1 MRRLQLLGALSAL
14 ILLAL
19 FSTGTAF
26 SQEVNATLVGTVTD
40 STGAVIPNAKVTITE
55 AQTNVSRVTAT
66 NESGHYT
73 VPSLTPGSYI
83 VTVEVTGFKKESRRD
98 INVLVDTT
106 TRVDLSLTPGNVTET
121 VEVTGAPPIL
131 QTDSANTGEK
141 IDGLQTAAMPLIS
154 SNRNFQSLL
163 NMVPGVV
170 PVQEQHSQFFNASS
184 SLQTEVNG
192 QMREGNN
199 FMIEG
204 TDDNERTGLLQI
216 YIPPVEAIQ
225 TVDISLTDHDPE
237 MGRATGAVVN
247 VLLKS
252 GGNAFHGSAYEF
264 LQNSEFDARSFFNP
278 SLGHLAYNYV
288 GGTIGGPIKKNK
300 IFFFGDFLSVRD
312 HEAAS
317 SNVTIIPNQWRGG
330 DLSTSSQIIYDPN
343 TGNPLDGTGRTPFA
357 GNVIPSTRINP
368 VSAKILGLFPST
380 NEAYN
385 IASVAND
392 YFASLPYQKTTDSF
406 DIKIDDNFTEKD
418 RLTGRFSVA
427 KPVVFQAPLFGQ
439 IGGDGPGGA
448 FMGTGVQRTYS
459 TGLNYDHIFSPTLLA
474 EARVGVSYYNN
485 IAQQS
490 DYGQN
495 DTSAIGIPGVNINP
509 FTTGFVG
516 IDLNDGISQPMTG
529 YSASL
534 PWVRSEANVDIVNIW
549 TKTLKNHSIKFGFDL
564 KRIRDN
570 LLQDQTYSPR
580 GIIYFGDDQTALCT
594 PTSINATTGLANGC
608 TSKVGVGDDV
618 AAYLLDTPYQLG
630 RDINTYFP
638 GLRAWEFFAFAG
650 DKWQV
655 SRKLTVDLGLRWE
668 FYPPA
673 TPPFP
678 NEFSN
683 YDPNN
688 NTLVVTGAGG
698 NPTNL
703 GMVTR
708 YKNWAPRVGMA
719 YRLDDKTVV
728 RAGFGISYTPF
739 SDNTYAYNYPVR
751 ANNFYT
757 NVGDGYADTLL
768 PSGQQASFQNGF
780 PLPVPISIPANG
792 IINAGANSTLL
803 SQSEFVINQNYKNP
817 SVQAW
822 NIAIQRTLPMKL
834 TLDVAYVGVHG
845 VDTVYNYNLNNPS
858 TIGGGT
864 ASEPLDEAFGKTA
877 SATVYWAGA
886 SSSYNGLQ
894 VKLDRRSAT
903 FNLTTSFSYQKAMDF
918 QQDDDG
924 APLWTFINFN
934 RNYARADFDRH
945 LAYVQ
950 SYVYSLP
957 YGPGR
962 TQLQGPVNYLVGGWQ
977 IAGILT
983 LESGSPIED
992 IAASGS
998 SLNTPGE
1005 QQTANQVGSVSYPKG
1020 INVGNPWFSTG
1031 SFSQPTG
1038 QVFGN
1043 TGRNLFSGPGLF
1055 ILNASLFKNV
1065 RIGERINLE
1074 VRGEAFNITNTPE
1087 FSNPQNSITSSTY
1100 GYVTGTLGSGTG
1112 VNGTGG
1118 GRALQLG
1125 VKVTF

>member
-1 MRRLQLLGALSAL
+1 MCALLVLSVAVAYSQAVNGTLLG
-14 ILLAL
+14 
-19 FSTGTAF
+19 
-26 SQEVNATLVGTVTD
+26 NVTD
-40 STGAVIPNAKVTITE
+40 ASGAVVVNAKVTITE
-55 AQTNVSRVTAT
+55 QNTNIIHSMAT
-66 NESGHYT
+66 NESGNYAFGDL
-73 VPSLTPGSYI
+73 PPGRYQ
-83 VTVEVTGFKKESRRD
+83 VVVEQAGFKKESRRD
-98 INVLVDTT
+98 IDLQVDSTVRVNVA
-106 TRVDLSLTPGNVTET
+106 LTPGAVTET
-121 VEVTGAPPIL
+121 VEVTGAPPVL
-131 QTDSANTGEK
+131 QTDSASTGTK
-141 IDGLQTAAMPLIS
+141 MDQLQTATLPLIS

-163 NMVPGVV
+163 NMVPGVA
-170 PVQEQHSQFFNASS
+170 PVSEQHSQFFNASS

-204 TDDNERTGLLQI
+204 TDDNERSGLLQI
-216 YIPPVEAIQ
+216 YIPPIEAIQ

-252 GGNAFHGSAYEF
+252 GTNGLHGSAYEF

-330 DLSTSSQIIYDPN
+330 NLSTASNVIYDPN
-343 TGNPLDGTGRTPFA
+343 TGNPLDGTGRTPFP
-357 GNVIPSTRINP
+357 GNVIPVSRINP
-368 VSAKILGLFPST
+368 VSANILNLFPST

-385 IASVAND
+385 IANVTNN

-406 DIKIDDNFTEKD
+406 DIKIDDNFTDKD
-418 RLTGRFSVA
+418 RLSGRFSYA
-427 KPVVFQAPLFGQ
+427 KPVVFQAPLFGE

-474 EARVGVSYYNN
+474 EFRVGVSYYNN
-485 IAQQS
+485 IAKQS

-495 DTSAIGIPGVNINP
+495 DTTAIGIPGVNINP

-516 IDLNDGISQPMTG
+516 IFLNDGISQPMTG

-534 PWVRSEANVDIVNIW
+534 PWVRSEANVDIVNTW

-580 GIIYFGDDQTALCT
+580 GIIYFGDQQTALCT
-594 PTSINATTGLANGC
+594 PTSVNAATGLANGC
-608 TSKVGVGDDV
+608 TGVPKVGVGDDV

-655 SRKLTVDLGLRWE
+655 SQKLTVDLGLRWE

-683 YDPNN
+683 YDQNN
-688 NTLVVTGAGG
+688 NTLVVTGIGG

-708 YKNWAPRVGMA
+708 YKEWAPRVGIA
-719 YRLDDKTVV
+719 YRLDDKTVI
-728 RAGFGISYTPF
+728 RSGFGISYTPF
-739 SDNTYAYNYPVR
+739 GDNSYAYNYPVR

-768 PSGQQASFQNGF
+768 PSGQPATFQNGF
-780 PLPVPISIPANG
+780 PLPQPVTIPSNG

-803 SQSEFVINQNYKNP
+803 SQSENIINQNFKNA
-817 SVQAW
+817 SVITW
-822 NIAIQRTLPMKL
+822 NIAVQRTLPMKL
-834 TLDVAYVGVHG
+834 TLDVAYVGLKG
-845 VDTVYNYNLNNPS
+845 VDTQYSYNMNQPTSVL
-858 TIGGGT
+858 GGGT
-864 ASEPLDEAFGKTA
+864 ASEPLDALFGKTA
-877 SATVYWAGA
+877 SATVIWAGA
-886 SSSYNGLQ
+886 SSTYNALQ
-894 VKLDRRSAT
+894 VKVDRRSAT
-903 FNLTTSFSYQKAMDF
+903 FNLTTSFSYQRAMDY

-924 APLWTFINFN
+924 SPLWLIGFN

-945 LAYVQ
+945 YAFVQ

-962 TQLQGPVNYLVGGWQ
+962 TQLHGPVNYLVGGWQ
-977 IAGILT
+977 ISGILT

-1005 QQTANQVGSVSYPKG
+1005 TQTANQVGPVSYPKG
-1020 INVGNPWFSTG
+1020 INVGNQWFSTS
-1031 SFSQPTG
+1031 SFTQPTG
-1038 QVFGN
+1038 VVFGN
-1043 TGRNLFSGPGLF
+1043 SGRNLFSGPGLF
-1055 ILNASLFKNV
+1055 ILNASLFKNI
-1065 RIGERINLE
+1065 RIRERFNIE

-1100 GYVTGTLGSGTG
+1100 GYVTSTLGSGTG

-1125 VKVTF
+1125 TKITF

>member
-1 MRRLQLLGALSAL
+1 MFALLVLSMTA
-14 ILLAL
+14 AY
-19 FSTGTAF
+19 SQAVNGTM
-26 SQEVNATLVGTVTD
+26 LGTVTD
-40 STGAVIPNAKVTITE
+40 ASGAVVVNAKVTITE
-55 AQTNVSRVTAT
+55 TNTGISHSAMS
-66 NESGHYT
+66 NESGNYSFGDL
-73 VPSLTPGSYI
+73 PPGRYA
-83 VTVEVTGFKKESRRD
+83 VVVEQTGFKRENRRD
-98 INVLVDTT
+98 IDLQVDSTVRVNV
-106 TRVDLSLTPGNVTET
+106 SLQPGAVTET

-131 QTDSANTGEK
+131 QTDTASTGDK
-141 IDGLQTAAMPLIS
+141 MDQIQTANLPLIAA
-154 SNRNFQSLL
+154 NRNFQSLL
-163 NMVPGVV
+163 NMVPGVA
-170 PVQEQHSQFFNASS
+170 PVAEQHSQFFNASS

-216 YIPPVEAIQ
+216 YIPPIEAIQ

-252 GGNAFHGSAYEF
+252 GSNAIHGSVYEF

-317 SNVTIIPNQWRGG
+317 SNVTIIPSQWRGG
-330 DLSTSSQIIYDPN
+330 NLSTSSQTIYDPN
-343 TGNPLDGTGRTPFA
+343 TGNPLDGTGRTPFP
-357 GNVIPSTRINP
+357 GNVIPTNRINP
-368 VSAKILGLFPST
+368 VSAAILNLFPGT

-385 IASVAND
+385 IAAITNN

-406 DIKIDDNFTEKD
+406 DIKIDDNFTDKD
-418 RLTGRFSVA
+418 RLTGRFSYA

-448 FMGTGVQRTYS
+448 FMGTGVQKTYS

-490 DYGQN
+490 DYGTN
-495 DTSAIGIPGVNINP
+495 DTTAIGIPGVNINP

-516 IDLNDGISQPMTG
+516 INLGDGISQPMTG

-534 PWVRSEANVDIVNIW
+534 PWVRSEANIDIVNTW

-564 KRIRDN
+564 KRIRDS

-580 GIIYFGDDQTALCT
+580 GIITFGNEQTALCT
-594 PTSINATTGLANGC
+594 PLVGTTSCATP
-608 TSKVGVGDDV
+608 KVGVGDDV
-618 AAYLLDTPYQLG
+618 AAFLLDVPSQLG
-630 RDINTYFP
+630 RDVNTYFP
-638 GLRAWEFFAFAG
+638 GLRAWEFFAFVG

-655 SRKLTVDLGLRWE
+655 SQKLTVDLGLRWE

-673 TPPFP
+673 TPAFA
-678 NEFSN
+678 NAFSN

-688 NTLVVTGAGG
+688 NTLVVTGTGG

-708 YKNWAPRVGMA
+708 YKEWAPRLGIA
-719 YRLDDKTVV
+719 YRLDDKTVI

-739 SDNTYAYNYPVR
+739 GDNNYAYNYPVR

-757 NVGDGYADTLL
+757 NVGDGYAETLL
-768 PSGQQASFQNGF
+768 PSGQPASFQNGF
-780 PLPVPISIPANG
+780 PLPQPVTIPSNG

-803 SQSEFVINQNYKNP
+803 SQSEYIVNQNFKNA
-817 SVQAW
+817 SVITW
-822 NIAIQRTLPMKL
+822 NIAVQRTLPMKL
-834 TLDVAYVGVHG
+834 TLDLAYVGLKG
-845 VDTVYNYNLNNPS
+845 VDTQYSYNMNQS
-858 TIGGGT
+858 TSVLGTGT
-864 ASEPLDEAFGKTA
+864 AGEPLNAAFGKTA
-877 SATVYWAGA
+877 SATVIWAGA
-886 SSSYNGLQ
+886 SSTYNGLQ
-894 VKLDRRSAT
+894 VKLDRRSPT
-903 FNLTTSFSYQKAMDF
+903 FNLTTSFSYQRAMDF

-924 APLWTFINFN
+924 APLWLIGFN

-945 LAYVQ
+945 YAYVQ

-962 TQLQGPVNYLVGGWQ
+962 SQLHGPINYLVGGWQ
-977 IAGILT
+977 ISGILT

-992 IAASGS
+992 VGASGS

-1005 QQTANQVGSVSYPKG
+1005 TQTANQVAPVSYPKG
-1020 INVGNPWFSTG
+1020 INVGNPWFSTA
-1031 SFSQPTG
+1031 SFTQPTG
-1038 QVFGN
+1038 VAFG
-1043 TGRNLFSGPGLF
+1043 TSGRNLFSGPGLF
-1055 ILNASLFKNV
+1055 ILNASLFKNIRV
-1065 RIGERINLE
+1065 RERFNIE

-1087 FSNPQNSITSSTY
+1087 FSNPSASITSSTY

-1125 VKVTF
+1125 VKVSF